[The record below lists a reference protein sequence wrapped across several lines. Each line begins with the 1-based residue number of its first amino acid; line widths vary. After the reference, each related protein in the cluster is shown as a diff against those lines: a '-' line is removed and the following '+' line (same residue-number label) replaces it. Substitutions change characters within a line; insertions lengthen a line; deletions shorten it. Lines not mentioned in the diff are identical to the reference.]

1 MIEQGWTL
9 YFICLNVL
17 CIMNNEY
24 DVEESIVFKNQNI
37 FFFKIQN
44 DKKNKCIW
52 NFKKYYLERFEKKKC
67 SIFKI
72 MSNQFK
78 ESYISSA
85 RSSFS
90 KIQ

>member
-17 CIMNNEY
+17 CIMNNKN

-44 DKKNKCIW
+44 DKKTSVYETLKNI
-52 NFKKYYLERFEKKKC
+52 
-67 SIFKI
+67 I
-72 MSNQFK
+72 
-78 ESYISSA
+78 
-85 RSSFS
+85 
-90 KIQ
+90 

>member
-17 CIMNNEY
+17 CIMNNEN

-44 DKKNKCIW
+44 DKKKQVYM
-52 NFKKYYLERFEKKKC
+52 KLYLERFEKKKC

-72 MSNQFK
+72 MSNPFK
-78 ESYISSA
+78 ESYISSS

>member
-17 CIMNNEY
+17 CIMNNEN

-52 NFKKYYLERFEKKKC
+52 NF
-67 SIFKI
+67 I
-72 MSNQFK
+72 
-78 ESYISSA
+78 
-85 RSSFS
+85 
-90 KIQ
+90 

>member
-17 CIMNNEY
+17 CIMNNEN

-44 DKKNKCIW
+44 DKKTSVYETLKN
-52 NFKKYYLERFEKKKC
+52 
-67 SIFKI
+67 IF
-72 MSNQFK
+72 
-78 ESYISSA
+78 
-85 RSSFS
+85 
-90 KIQ
+90 